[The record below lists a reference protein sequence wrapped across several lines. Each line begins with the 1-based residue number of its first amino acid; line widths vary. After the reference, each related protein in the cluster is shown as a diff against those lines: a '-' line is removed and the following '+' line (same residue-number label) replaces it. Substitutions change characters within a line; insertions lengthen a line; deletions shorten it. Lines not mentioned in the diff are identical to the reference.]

1 MFETYRRCPPPD
13 QEFGAW
19 TWEQIAPY
27 YDDLQARAVSADTV
41 DAWLLDW
48 TSIGALVDELNTW
61 YSIATTVNTAD
72 TETQNR
78 YANFLDNIQPQAAA
92 AEQRL
97 KEKLLASG
105 LEPAGFAAVLRKM
118 RTDAALYREA
128 NAPLL
133 ADLRKLDLEYDA
145 ISGARTVIWE
155 GQEATLSQVRPAVLD
170 PDRDRRERAYRTMPR
185 ARHPGYAA
193 IGRPLAADDG
203 AARAGGDQR
212 WLPQLSRLSLAADT
226 TASTTRPT
234 TPSASTR
241 PSPR

>member
-1 MFETYRRCPPPD
+1 MFEKLPPLPATG

-27 YDDLQARAVSADTV
+27 YDDLQARAVTADTV
-41 DAWLLDW
+41 DVWLRDW

-78 YANFLDNIQPQAAA
+78 YTNFLDNIQPQAAA

-97 KEKLLASG
+97 KEKLLATG
-105 LEPAGFAAVLRKM
+105 LEPAGFTAVLRKM

-133 ADLRKLDLEYDA
+133 GDLRKLDLE
-145 ISGARTVIWE
+145 
-155 GQEATLSQVRPAVLD
+155 
-170 PDRDRRERAYRTMPR
+170 
-185 ARHPGYAA
+185 
-193 IGRPLAADDG
+193 
-203 AARAGGDQR
+203 
-212 WLPQLSRLSLAADT
+212 
-226 TASTTRPT
+226 
-234 TPSASTR
+234 
-241 PSPR
+241 